1 MHRFRPAAP
10 LVRRESFHRY
20 RVVSRPSQPPCD
32 TRHEEA
38 PAAYPPGLR
47 FSLRRLRDLLGRGFR
62 LHRLPDADVTRLRHQ
77 EEAEHEAHRGHQD
90 RIDQGVA
97 EAARVAAKAADVM
110 NGTKPPPRPLPMWQG
125 TDTDV

>member
-1 MHRFRPAAP
+1 
-10 LVRRESFHRY
+10 
-20 RVVSRPSQPPCD
+20 
-32 TRHEEA
+32 RHEEA

-47 FSLRRLRDLLGRGFR
+47 FSLRRVGDPLGRGFR
-62 LHRLPDADVTRLRHQ
+62 LPRVPDADVTPLPRQ
-77 EEAEHEAHRGHQD
+77 EEAEHEAHRRHQD

-97 EAARVAAKAADVM
+97 EAARVADKAADVM